1 MVNDTISDFI
11 TRIRNAILVRHKIVQ
26 VPATKMTI
34 AITKILKVEGFIE
47 DFEVFEN
54 ESNNYLL
61 IFLKYKDRGRKPGIN
76 FLKRVSKPGRRIYVN
91 KKNLPQ
97 TIGSFGIAIMSTS
110 SGIMTDKKARLSN
123 IGGEVLLY
131 IY

>member
-26 VPATKMTI
+26 TPATKLTI
-34 AITKILKVEGFIE
+34 AITNILKIEGFIE
-47 DFEVFEN
+47 DFELFET
-54 ESNNYLL
+54 ESNKYLL
-61 IFLKYKDRGRKPGIN
+61 IFLKYKDRGRNPSIK
-76 FLKRVSKPGRRIYVN
+76 FLKRISKPGRRVYVN
-91 KKNLPQ
+91 KNNLPN

-110 SGIMTDKKARLSN
+110 NGIMTDKKARLKN
-123 IGGEVLLY
+123 TGGEVLLY